1 MSAILSRFHCFNVY
15 FPSVPQFWAAY
26 VSCDTQFH
34 DAVRATLEQID
45 VIHRF
50 IEANPR
56 DFKFV
61 TTADGMNFMISC
73 TVKSVCNDHLF
84 NKINYLWFIQ

>member
-1 MSAILSRFHCFNVY
+1 MEMSAILSRFHCFNVH
-15 FPSVPQFWAAY
+15 FPSVAQFWAAY

-50 IEANPR
+50 VEANPD

-61 TTADGMNFMISC
+61 TTADGMNISY
-73 TVKSVCNDHLF
+73 HLLHVH
-84 NKINYLWFIQ
+84 IML

>member
-1 MSAILSRFHCFNVY
+1 MENIGQLSRSHCFNVH

-26 VSCDTQFH
+26 VSCNTQFH

-50 IEANPR
+50 VEANPD

-61 TTADGMNFMISC
+61 TTADGMNISYH
-73 TVKSVCNDHLF
+73 VLYVHIML
-84 NKINYLWFIQ
+84 